1 MLSIQKSSPVQYLF
15 PIKKKFAGMNTGKT
29 RWNPVQSK
37 VDNGEH
43 SEEQRLADDTE
54 LINSLTLCNI
64 NQVL

>member
-1 MLSIQKSSPVQYLF
+1 MLSVQKSSPVQYLLH
-15 PIKKKFAGMNTGKT
+15 KKKNAGMNTGKT

-43 SEEQRLADDTE
+43 SEERRLADDTE
-54 LINSLTLCNI
+54 LINLLTLCNT